1 MVDTL
6 SSIEASIKDLIE
18 TFIELNLTVYD
29 YSNTEDT
36 QNSILHNLNKIF
48 TNLKELNNDSFV
60 LADDKT
66 KPSQNMNIPLDV
78 IQYIENTR
86 NPDVY
91 TREFVES
98 IKLANNYQREKQ
110 NALKYMSQK
119 FGEGIIEAFCE
130 DPEEEDEE
138 EKRMIKEA
146 VESIWR
152 RGNATKENGDL

>member
-1 MVDTL
+1 MADTL
-6 SSIEASIKDLIE
+6 SSIETSIKDLIE

-36 QNSILHNLNKIF
+36 QNSILHNLNKTF
-48 TNLKELNNDSFV
+48 TNLKELNDASFT
-60 LADDKT
+60 LANDKT
-66 KPSQNMNIPLDV
+66 VPSQNMNIPLDV

-138 EKRMIKEA
+138 EKQSIKEA

-152 RGNATKENGDL
+152 RGKVANENGDL